1 MEKLEIK
8 LVNNFIIDVARFIEH
23 KDRKESGYRK
33 HPVRDFNWDFIDNS
47 QIFDNEV
54 FDYIRSFNFEM
65 SLLKER
71 LLDEERIRNEKR
83 EYLYHISAICIKYL
97 VKIYEIIKKTENF
110 NIFHWFKDIVKDCY
124 QTIFKDLYDYN
135 KNDNTLYIR
144 DIKILEFLDDIS
156 SENMSENFKE
166 IANDLG
172 WELDTNNK
180 QSLKEI
186 ADIIREDDENF
197 RIGLHWENLSEAREI
212 AFDI

>member
-33 HPVRDFNWDFIDNS
+33 HPMRDFNWDFIDDS

-71 LLDEERIRNEKR
+71 LLDEKRIRNEKR
-83 EYLYHISAICIKYL
+83 EYLYHISDICIKYL
-97 VKIYEIIKKTENF
+97 IKIYEIMKETENF
-110 NIFHWFKDIVKDCY
+110 NIFHGFKDIVEECY
-124 QTIFKDLYDYN
+124 QTILKDLYDY
-135 KNDNTLYIR
+135 KKDDNTLYINNVE
-144 DIKILEFLDDIS
+144 ILEFLDDIS
-156 SENMSENFKE
+156 SENMPENLKE
-166 IANDLG
+166 IAKDFG
-172 WELDTNNK
+172 RELDTNNK

-197 RIGLHWENLSEAREI
+197 RIGLHWENLSETRKMV
-212 AFDI
+212 FDI

>member
-33 HPVRDFNWDFIDNS
+33 HPVRNFNWDFIDDS

-71 LLDEERIRNEKR
+71 LLDEERIRNEKT
-83 EYLYHISAICIKYL
+83 EHWYHISDICIKYL
-97 VKIYEIIKKTENF
+97 IKIYEIMKETENF
-110 NIFHWFKDIVKDCY
+110 NIFHGFKDIVEECY

-172 WELDTNNK
+172 RELDTNNK

-186 ADIIREDDENF
+186 VDIIREDDENF